1 MVSHLTIAK
10 RIKSKI
16 KELLGT
22 LLLILKFK
30 FMNKKF
36 STLVASLLFA
46 TCFGASA
53 QTYVDTEIASGST
66 FLLGAGGSWAAGN
79 EADNVLTINDK
90 GELALLPKADVKT
103 ASKVDRAK
111 ALWKV
116 SYTQDAHKAYTF
128 TFVNESTGQTLVLP
142 KSGAATAHVAEG
154 LGEFVWL
161 DATTPA
167 GVEALANGDYG
178 LYTVATL
185 ANAGTTA
192 PDLADGII
200 EVVLGGKQTAFA
212 KAIEELD
219 ALKAVNSLSAVQ
231 VTTAKAAIKVLA
243 DANVA
248 QINADFGDVKDAID
262 AFTGNGSDDM
272 TGVSNLATVLTA
284 LGNYTS
290 EFGDVTIDKEG
301 NLGGII
307 VEGKTVAPAN
317 QKKYLKG
324 TKKVSAAALA
334 FAPAIVGELELPNS
348 SEAGNTDLLTK
359 DALVESFVNEF
370 KQASDAAD
378 GSTVSV
384 KFGFTTPKD
393 KKVQSNPLADKEYQL
408 VYRNLLMQA
417 DGNTYAST
425 VKTDA
430 DKTDAKQ
437 ISTNYQKVAMLKV
450 KGENEYLTMLPATY
464 ETGTNDTYFK
474 LVLNKLDAVSDVTG
488 AGTDQKF
495 YAPATD
501 FAGSYS
507 FTMDYTVENDSV
519 AIKPAF
525 VFDKAA
531 DGKTTIS
538 TNSNQVVSFKDFSNI
553 VEMTVIA
560 ADKATG
566 NTLDIDPWKIS
577 TNGMGGTPDA
587 VVTTIES
594 GIYVIECVSGVKN
607 GDNGK
612 IYGAKTDKSNAWMA
626 DAENV
631 WSKLPFAQWVAKKD
645 ADGRVTI
652 WNRETKVNLTGSDKA
667 IQLYKAGDN
676 VFAYGVVSG
685 DTLKMTKIAD
695 GGERLGYFDAPLYKK
710 YQLTYFNELDATKKV
725 NVNKDGILFVDTKG
739 EALDFI
745 PELVKISDKDT
756 TVVESGSKDIAT
768 NLKMVAY
775 RLTTTVKGVKMYVGE
790 KNGSYVLTATESDA
804 KSFWLRET
812 MHRGDDKTPF
822 YVLYTTSDDKKVSV
836 NDNDLHLYQEAA
848 GTENRTSM
856 FALTGEPAPLYR
868 RLGATIED
876 AIAKNDTAY
885 VEFFKADEA
894 TRFLY
899 ENSSNIVANNGTE
912 FAKDSLNFLG
922 MYNKADMKRN
932 ASIFVDTAYVRNET
946 YKPLYMLA
954 LGVQFTEGTDS
965 VPCPI
970 HGYAEDCPHWT
981 AGTPSYTEG
990 RYLVT
995 LTDSVAAGNTSA
1007 MYQGNDRLAFVPA
1020 KHIADTLIINNSIY
1034 TTDKH
1039 NLDKDSLLMEGENK
1053 MNAATFAFRLVDD
1066 SNAADFYIEAEPKKV
1081 DDEMK
1086 AQYVRIHNGIPVLV
1100 TELSEA
1106 AIFNVNPTE
1115 ETPTANEDINAS
1127 SVSVIAGNGVVTING
1142 AAGKKVV
1149 ITNVLG
1155 QTIANAVLSSD
1166 NATISAPAGV
1176 VVVAVEGEA
1185 AVKAIVK

>member
-1 MVSHLTIAK
+1 
-10 RIKSKI
+10 
-16 KELLGT
+16 
-22 LLLILKFK
+22 
-30 FMNKKF
+30 MNKKF

-103 ASKVDRAK
+103 ASKVNRAK

-161 DATTPA
+161 DTATP
-167 GVEALANGDYG
+167 GGDEALANGDYK

-185 ANAGTTA
+185 AAEGSTA
-192 PDLADGII
+192 PDPTTGGII
-200 EVVLGGKQTAFA
+200 EVVLGGKETAFA
-212 KAIEELD
+212 KAIAELNKVTSKTSLTAEEVTAVKAATKVLKD
-219 ALKAVNSLSAVQ
+219 ANAGVINSSFNGMIAGLEG
-231 VTTAKAAIKVLA
+231 VTTTT
-243 DANVA
+243 NVSTSFSGLGTA
-248 QINADFGDVKDAID
+248 
-262 AFTGNGSDDM
+262 
-272 TGVSNLATVLTA
+272 LTA
-284 LGNYTS
+284 LENYTS
-290 EFGDVTIDKEG
+290 EFGDVTIDKDG

-307 VEGKTVAPAN
+307 ASDKTVAPAGGKN
-317 QKKYLKG
+317 YLKG
-324 TKKVSAAALA
+324 TKVVTATALA
-334 FAPAIVGELELPNS
+334 FAPAIVGELELPDAT
-348 SEAGNTDLLTK
+348 EQVAATTLATE
-359 DALVESFVNEF
+359 DALLASFVREF

-408 VYRNLLMQA
+408 VYRNLLMQTS
-417 DGNTYAST
+417 GKTYADD

-430 DKTDAKQ
+430 EKTAAKKLVA
-437 ISTNYQKVAMLKV
+437 SYQKVAMLKV
-450 KGENEYLTMLPATY
+450 KGENEYLTILPATY

-474 LVLNKLDAVSDVTG
+474 LVLNKLNAVSDVIGGTG
-488 AGTDQKF
+488 SADQKF

-519 AIKPAF
+519 SIKPAF
-525 VFDKAA
+525 VFDKGA
-531 DGKTTIS
+531 DGKTTIAAN
-538 TNSNQVVSFKDFSNI
+538 TNQVVSFKDFSNI

-560 ADKATG
+560 ADKATD

-612 IYGAKTDKSNAWMA
+612 IYGAKTDQSNAWMA

-725 NVNKDGILFVDTKG
+725 NVNKDGVLFVDTKG

-745 PELVKISDKDT
+745 PELVKILDKDT

-790 KNGSYVLTATESDA
+790 KNGSYVLTATDTDA

-1155 QTIANAVLSSD
+1155 QTIANTVLSSD
-1166 NATISAPAGV
+1166 NATISAPVGV

>member
-1 MVSHLTIAK
+1 
-10 RIKSKI
+10 
-16 KELLGT
+16 
-22 LLLILKFK
+22 
-30 FMNKKF
+30 MNKKF

-46 TCFGASA
+46 ACFGASA
-53 QTYVDTEIASGST
+53 QEFVKTEMAGGST
-66 FLLGAGGSWAAGN
+66 FLLGTTSNWDSGN
-79 EADNVLTINDK
+79 GTVDNVLTINDK
-90 GELALLPKADVKT
+90 GELELLDADDVKG
-103 ASKVDRAK
+103 ASKVNRAK

-161 DATTPA
+161 DAATPTK
-167 GVEALANGDYG
+167 VQELANGDYG

-185 ANAGTTA
+185 TAAGTTA
-192 PDLADGII
+192 PDPTTDGII
-200 EVVLGGKQTAFA
+200 EVVLGGKETAFA
-212 KAIEELD
+212 KAIATLD
-219 ALKAVNSLSAVQ
+219 ALKSESTLTAEE
-231 VTTAKAAIKVLA
+231 VTTAKAAIKVLD

-248 QINADFGDVKDAID
+248 KINTNFDGVKSAIN
-262 AFTGNGSDDM
+262 AFTGTGSEDM
-272 TGVSNLATVLTA
+272 TTVTNLSTVLTA
-284 LGNYTS
+284 LENYTS

-307 VEGKTVAPAN
+307 ASGKAVAPASGKN
-317 QKKYLKG
+317 YLKG
-324 TKKVSAAALA
+324 TKTVTATALA
-334 FAPAIVGELELPNS
+334 FAPAIVGELGLPNTT
-348 SEAGNTDLLTK
+348 EAGNTALLTK

-370 KQASDAAD
+370 KQASDASD

-408 VYRNLLMQA
+408 VYRNLLMQTS
-417 DGNTYAST
+417 GKTYADD

-430 DKTDAKQ
+430 EKTAAKKLVA
-437 ISTNYQKVAMLKV
+437 SYQKVAMLKV
-450 KGENEYLTMLPATY
+450 KGENEYLTILPATY

-474 LVLNKLDAVSDVTG
+474 LVLNKLNAVSDVIGGTG
-488 AGTDQKF
+488 SADQKF

-519 AIKPAF
+519 SIKPAF
-525 VFDKAA
+525 VFDKGA
-531 DGKTTIS
+531 DGKTTIAAN
-538 TNSNQVVSFKDFSNI
+538 TNQVVSFKDFSNI

-560 ADKATG
+560 ADKATD

-612 IYGAKTDKSNAWMA
+612 IYGAKTDQSNAWMA

-725 NVNKDGILFVDTKG
+725 NVNKDGVLFVDTKG

-745 PELVKISDKDT
+745 PELVKILDKDT

-790 KNGSYVLTATESDA
+790 KNGSYVLTATDTDA

-1020 KHIADTLIINNSIY
+1020 KHIVDTLIINNSIY

-1081 DDEMK
+1081 GDEMK

-1115 ETPTANEDINAS
+1115 ETPTANEGINAS

-1142 AAGKKVV
+1142 AAGKKVA
-1149 ITNVLG
+1149 ISNVLG
-1155 QTIANAVLSSD
+1155 QTIANTVLSSD

-1176 VVVAVEGEA
+1176 VVVAVEGET